1 MNIQNFQADG
11 DHYSSI
17 SESVRFYWQKRDVAT
32 ALVPG
37 TRCTAI
43 KVSQK
48 YDLARNSIVKLR
60 NFLIS
65 IVMMCDNFIRTDD
78 PRPACVIDESSCA
91 SSDIC
96 FPCDGAVCCCS
107 REWRWSLSVEHS
119 SSFHT

>member
-1 MNIQNFQADG
+1 MNIQNFQADS

-48 YDLARNSIVKLR
+48 CDLARNSIVKLR

-78 PRPACVIDESSCA
+78 PRPAWCVIDESSCA

-96 FPCDGAVCCCS
+96 FPCNGAVCCCS

-119 SSFHT
+119 SFHT